1 MALLINILISAL
13 AVFASAY
20 ILPGVH
26 VDTFLTAIIVAV
38 ILGVV
43 NMILKPILVILTL
56 PITIVTLGLFYFVI
70 NALMIL
76 LVANLVPGFTVD
88 GFWWALIYSL
98 VLSIVSSVLN
108 MFAKQ

>member
-108 MFAKQ
+108 VFAKQ